1 MNNLDDF
8 EKYLRDQL
16 KGHAEPEPLMW
27 NRLTDAI
34 GRATP
39 WYARSAFRYT
49 FTAIGAMVF
58 GAISSYIYLDQRVN
72 QNAQTQ
78 TTTQTG
84 TTAQSTLDK
93 ILKESDEPALQ
104 GTFATQ
110 NVNPITYPN
119 ANAFDPIVGDTSINF
134 VQAFFPSKNLVE
146 PYTAF
151 PNSDQSQL
159 GNPADKLKLMAAGKI
174 KLQKQELINRSQV
187 LPLAGRFEL
196 SLSTGNTWNKLP
208 SFDYQ
213 LGPQGMQHAAYRQQQ
228 SPFISLQARVYK
240 NWHLQAGIQMIQTTL
255 EEHFYKTEVYS
266 YDDKENY
273 LFPYLYGFRQ
283 VSDEELHEGPWPY
296 SPNPPGGGEVSK
308 VKADYSSI
316 VNQQRIVLPFSLSF
330 HQQFGPFEAQF
341 HAGLAFSYTTKTS
354 QTLTIPG
361 YLPSSIYVNAQNDKL
376 QTFAQSQIRL
386 SYRANRHL
394 AIFVEPQL
402 RSSIQQQNLM
412 HALPYRSNSKALFA
426 GLSWKF

>member
-39 WYARSAFRYT
+39 WYARSAFKYT

-316 VNQQRIVLPFSLSF
+316 
-330 HQQFGPFEAQF
+330 
-341 HAGLAFSYTTKTS
+341 
-354 QTLTIPG
+354 
-361 YLPSSIYVNAQNDKL
+361 
-376 QTFAQSQIRL
+376 
-386 SYRANRHL
+386 
-394 AIFVEPQL
+394 
-402 RSSIQQQNLM
+402 
-412 HALPYRSNSKALFA
+412 
-426 GLSWKF
+426 